1 MQLGGEG
8 DPGTTGG
15 PSTCPSPA
23 PSWGNPK
30 PTPGGPPCLGGRDV
44 QLPQLRLEVR
54 VHLQLQQGLWGGRG
68 RSPRSALLQVPINTK

>member
-15 PSTCPSPA
+15 PRTCPSPA

-30 PTPGGPPCLGGRDV
+30 PTPGGTP
-44 QLPQLRLEVR
+44 LPWR
-54 VHLQLQQGLWGGRG
+54 
-68 RSPRSALLQVPINTK
+68 P